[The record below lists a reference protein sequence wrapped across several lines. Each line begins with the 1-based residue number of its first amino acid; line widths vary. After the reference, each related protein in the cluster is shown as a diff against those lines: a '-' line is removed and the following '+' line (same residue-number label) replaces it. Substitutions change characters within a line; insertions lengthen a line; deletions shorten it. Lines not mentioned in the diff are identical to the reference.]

1 MQSVALHIV
10 DCCQTILFGAPRMA
24 VPVAAEHRGGAHQQ
38 QCIAQLST
46 LLLLPCHTCPVLPS
60 PPAAAAGPIA
70 PLSIELEFKKPTLLP
85 NKLTLSGDSK
95 AFAKDAAAG
104 EQSQFSSY

>member
-1 MQSVALHIV
+1 
-10 DCCQTILFGAPRMA
+10 MA
-24 VPVAAEHRGGAHQQ
+24 YTPVAVIFMLTAH
-38 QCIAQLST
+38 A
-46 LLLLPCHTCPVLPS
+46 CHS
-60 PPAAAAGPIA
+60 ASPAAAAGGPIA

-104 EQSQFSSY
+104 THSRSVFCWLPAPAWTSMHPTLMFVVATTVPCIMPNAS